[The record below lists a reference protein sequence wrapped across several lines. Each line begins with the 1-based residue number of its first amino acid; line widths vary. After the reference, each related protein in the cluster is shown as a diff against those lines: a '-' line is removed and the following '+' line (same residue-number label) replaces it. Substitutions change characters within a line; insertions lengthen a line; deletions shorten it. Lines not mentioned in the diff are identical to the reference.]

1 MRISDWSS
9 DVCSSDLYG
18 GQGLPFILQLWL
30 DEMIS
35 AANLSFG
42 LFPGLTRGACEA
54 VMAHASAELKDMW
67 LPRLVSGEWT
77 GEMALTESGAGTDL
91 ALLKNKTAHNAAGSY
106 DVTGTKIFISS
117 GDQYFVDTIVLLVLC
132 RLPSSQEGG
141 KGGTL

>member
-1 MRISDWSS
+1 MSAKPE
-9 DVCSSDLYG
+9 YG

-77 GEMALTESGAGTDL
+77 GAMALTERGAGTHL
-91 ALLKNKTAHNAAGSY
+91 APLQTTAAPTAAATYAARKN
-106 DVTGTKIFISS
+106 
-117 GDQYFVDTIVLLVLC
+117 
-132 RLPSSQEGG
+132 GG
-141 KGGTL
+141 